1 MKKALIVVAGVVVLV
16 AAGLVSY
23 GLYRKHQGHDVRG
36 SSSVEFVTTRQK
48 PPPPPKPKI
57 VWPMYRYDASRR
69 GAPDFVPA
77 RIRPPFTIN
86 WYYGAGSLV
95 EFPPAVA
102 YGRLFFGNAEG
113 TLFGLDSTVHRG
125 ANWQVRRHR
134 CAAATPAV
142 ADHTVFMSFLNR
154 PPCNA
159 TRSGLNGEV
168 LAVDAD
174 TGKIRWRVGM
184 GPTESSPL
192 VVGRTVYVGDWRG
205 KVYAL
210 STLTGRTLWTYQ
222 TGGAVK
228 DGMAYAGG
236 RIYFGSYD
244 SHVYS
249 LNARTG
255 KLFWKASA
263 QQRLGATGTFYSTP
277 AVAYD
282 RVYIGGTDG
291 KVYSFGATS
300 GKLRWSHGTGNYVYA
315 SPAVWEQRVLVGSY
329 DGTFYCF
336 DAATGDVRWT
346 YKANGRISG
355 SAVVINGVVYFST
368 FGGWTYALDARTGK
382 PLWHFRRGKYAS
394 AVTDGKWLYLVGY
407 ARIYA
412 MQPAGAR

>member
-1 MKKALIVVAGVVVLV
+1 MRKKLLLAVAGAVLLAAAAVIAYVV
-16 AAGLVSY
+16 Y
-23 GLYRKHQGHDVRG
+23 KKHEGRDVHG
-36 SSSVEFVTTRQK
+36 SSSVEFVTTQQK
-48 PPPPPKPKI
+48 PKAPAPPGLI
-57 VWPMYRYDASRR
+57 WPMYRYDAARQ
-69 GAPDFVPA
+69 GAPTGIPA
-77 RIRPPFTIN
+77 RIKPPFKIN

-102 YGRLFFGNAEG
+102 YGRLYFGNAEG
-113 TLFGLDSTVHRG
+113 TLFGLDATAHRG
-125 ANWQVRRHR
+125 QNWQVHTHR

-142 ADHTVFMSFLNR
+142 ANHVVFMSFLNK

-159 TRSGLNGEV
+159 TRANLNGEV
-168 LAVDAD
+168 LAVNAD
-174 TGKIRWRVGM
+174 TGKILWRVGM

-192 VVGRTVYVGDWRG
+192 VVGNLVYVGDWRG

-210 STLTGRTLWTYQ
+210 NTRTGATVWSFQ

-244 SHVYS
+244 SHVYA

-255 KLFWKASA
+255 KLIWRGSA

-282 RVYIGGTDG
+282 RVYIGSTDD

-300 GKLRWSHGTGNYVYA
+300 GKVRWSHSTGGYVYA
-315 SPAVWEQRVLVGSY
+315 SPSVWNQRILVGSY

-336 DAATGDVRWT
+336 DAATGNSCWQF
-346 YKANGRISG
+346 KANGPISG
-355 SAVVINGVVYFST
+355 SGVVINGVVYFDT
-368 FGGWTYALDARTGK
+368 FKGWTYALDARTGK
-382 PLWHFRRGKYAS
+382 LLWHFRRGKYAS
-394 AVTDGKWLYLVGY
+394 VVTDKKWLYLVGY
-407 ARIYA
+407 ARIFA
-412 MQPAGAR
+412 MAPRS

>member
-1 MKKALIVVAGVVVLV
+1 MKKVLIVVAGVVVLV

-36 SSSVEFVTTRQK
+36 SPSIEFVTTRQK

-57 VWPMYRYDASRR
+57 VWPMYRYDASRLA
-69 GAPDFVPA
+69 APHFVPA
-77 RIRPPFTIN
+77 RIRPPYTIN

-113 TLFGLDSTVHRG
+113 TLFGLDATVHRG

-134 CAAATPAV
+134 CTAATPAV
-142 ADHTVFMSFLNR
+142 AGHTVFMSFLNR

-168 LAVDAD
+168 LAVNAD

-192 VVGRTVYVGDWRG
+192 VVGKLVYVGDWRG

-210 STLTGRTLWTYQ
+210 STLTGRTVWSYQ

-236 RIYFGSYD
+236 RVYFGSYD

-255 KLFWKASA
+255 KLLWRASA

-355 SAVVINGVVYFST
+355 SAVVINGVVYFAT
-368 FGGWTYALDARTGK
+368 FHGWTYALDARTGK
-382 PLWHFRRGKYAS
+382 PLWHFRRGKYAGV
-394 AVTDGKWLYLVGY
+394 VTDGKWLYLVGY

-412 MQPAGAR
+412 MQPRGGR